1 MLELLGSIITQRKL
15 LFLLVLL
22 VYLLLYLAATSHLVF
37 TFRMD
42 GMEPFVSFKVLSNW
56 EELIFRQRSPFLFEP
71 IAVLSFTSYLKFL
84 VSVPNL
90 ILALVLGGLV
100 AANATIAYHSF
111 RLLGLRGLHGLGALL
126 GTVPAILSGAACCV
140 PTLIL
145 LIGLQL
151 TATLAAVW
159 SLFVPL
165 SFLLLI
171 GSLVWA
177 LKRIETGGYR

>member
-1 MLELLGSIITQRKL
+1 MLNLLGSIIRERKV
-15 LFLLVLL
+15 LFLLILL
-22 VYLLLYLAATSHLVF
+22 FYILVYLAATQHLIF

-42 GMEPFVSFKVLSNW
+42 GMEPFVSLRILPNW

-71 IAVLSFTSYLKFL
+71 IAVFSFTSYFKFL
-84 VSVPNL
+84 ISVPNL
-90 ILALVLGGLV
+90 LLALVLGGLV
-100 AANATIAYHSF
+100 ASNAAVAYHSF
-111 RLLGLRGLHGLGALL
+111 RLLGLRGLHGLGVLL

-145 LIGLQL
+145 VIGLQL

-165 SFLLLI
+165 SFILLI
-171 GSLVWA
+171 GSLFWA
-177 LKRIETGGYR
+177 LKRIEMGGYR